1 MDCDSKK
8 ERIYSAAGSFLANHW
23 QSPGIP
29 FQAVGLRNWEDFRY
43 VVWLEAKEKAS
54 IRQSLKKPL
63 VAKRVVVDEK
73 AFHWQK
79 AVFSWIFRS
88 FDAFCRAGNH

>member
-8 ERIYSAAGSFLANHW
+8 ERI
-23 QSPGIP
+23 IP
-29 FQAVGLRNWEDFRY
+29 PPEVFWRDVGKVPAFHFKAVGLRNWEDFRY

-54 IRQSLKKPL
+54 IRQSVKKPL
-63 VAKRVVVDEK
+63 VAKRVVGNEK